1 MMAASCSPGRT
12 RRHPFPPPNDESG
25 RGADIRTLIQ
35 VRDPIERAVL
45 VAAPRKGTPDARHV
59 DEHLE
64 ELTRLVDTA
73 GAEVV
78 GRISQQIASPNP
90 ATLIGEGKVEEVAA
104 AVAEAGAT
112 LVIFD
117 EELTPVQGANLER
130 DLKARVM
137 DRPEVILDIFST
149 RARSHEAKLQV
160 ELAQLEY
167 LLPRLT
173 RMWTHL
179 SRIRGGIGLRGP
191 GETQLETDRRIIR
204 QRIQGLKAK
213 LKGVERHRENL
224 RAGRDPMLSVSLVG
238 YTNAG
243 KSSLLRALSG
253 QHEIVVEDRLFAT
266 LDTLTRE
273 VDLGE
278 GQRAR
283 LTDTVGFIR
292 KLPHHLVASFR
303 ATLEEARAADALLH
317 VVDASHPD
325 FEGQMHVVDGV
336 LAELDLSD
344 RPILP
349 VFNKIDAVPDPLAF
363 ATRVRALYPD
373 AITTSTMR
381 TDGIAALKARLR
393 DLERR
398 GRPTVRVRLSVADG
412 ARVAALYREGE
423 VLGRE
428 DGADEV
434 ALTVR
439 LDRWQVERLRGEG
452 VAVEEAAPAVMKRA
466 SGA

>member
-1 MMAASCSPGRT
+1 M
-12 RRHPFPPPNDESG
+12 
-25 RGADIRTLIQ
+25 
-35 VRDPIERAVL
+35 
-45 VAAPRKGTPDARHV
+45 
-59 DEHLE
+59 
-64 ELTRLVDTA
+64 DTA

-78 GRISQQIASPNP
+78 GRMSQQIAAPNP
-90 ATLIGEGKVEEVAA
+90 ATLIGEGKVEELAQ
-104 AVAEAGAT
+104 AVQQAGAS

-130 DLKARVM
+130 ELAVRVM

-204 QRIQGLKAK
+204 RRIQSLKAK

-224 RAGRDPMLSVSLVG
+224 RAGRDRMLDVALVG

-243 KSSLLRALSG
+243 KSSILRALSG

-273 VDLGE
+273 VELGE

-283 LTDTVGFIR
+283 VTDTVGFIR

-303 ATLEEARAADALLH
+303 ATLEEAREADLLLH
-317 VVDASHPD
+317 IVDASHPD
-325 FEGQMHVVDGV
+325 WEGQMHVVERV
-336 LAELDLSD
+336 LAELDLAD
-344 RPILP
+344 RPLVP
-349 VFNKIDAVPDPLAF
+349 VFNKIDAVPDPQGFAARVTELFPGALVVTTVRTNGLAP
-363 ATRVRALYPD
+363 LK
-373 AITTSTMR
+373 
-381 TDGIAALKARLR
+381 AALRELDRA
-393 DLERR
+393 
-398 GRPTVRVRLSVADG
+398 GRPLVRVTLPVTDG
-412 ARVAALYREGE
+412 ARLAALYREGE
-423 VLGRE
+423 VVARE
-428 DGADEV
+428 EGDSAVD
-434 ALTVR
+434 LMVR
-439 LDRWQVERLRGEG
+439 LDRWQVDRLRHDG
-452 VAVEEAAPAVMKRA
+452 VEVREADEATAFRKV
-466 SGA
+466 SGGP